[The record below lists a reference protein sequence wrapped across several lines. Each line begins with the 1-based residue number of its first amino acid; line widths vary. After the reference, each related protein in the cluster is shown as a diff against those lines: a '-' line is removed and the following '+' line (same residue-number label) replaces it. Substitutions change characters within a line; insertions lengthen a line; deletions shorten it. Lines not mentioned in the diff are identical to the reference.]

1 MYRLKR
7 KLFRLLPP
15 SIRKKIRLISSQLPM
30 RRVVSKLE
38 KRMDLSN
45 FDALEL
51 FGFTGEMHTQG
62 YVKKIRSLVVWEYQ
76 E

>member
-1 MYRLKR
+1 M
-7 KLFRLLPP
+7 F
-15 SIRKKIRLISSQLPM
+15 RLISHSIEKKIHVISTQLPM
-30 RRVVSKLE
+30 WRVVSKLE